1 MGITVEQAQTMA
13 PDDMDEGAVRAEFL
27 TVLETDG
34 RALTAIATEVG
45 IAYATLAA
53 WRNDKYAGR
62 NERVAA
68 AVRAWL
74 TRRVA
79 RTRAATVLPANPGFV
94 MTRTASEII
103 DVLEAAQSLGRMA
116 VVVGAPG
123 TGKTMAFRQY
133 RRTYPQ
139 VVWIATMQPCHTTSS
154 AVLREIAVTLG
165 LPQEHAAADI
175 SRSITRRL
183 TDTQGLLII
192 DEAQHL
198 PPQALDQVRS
208 IHDVAEI
215 GVVLGGNAGLMTKLG
230 AIQRIPDLAQ
240 IFSRIALRYDRKRVL
255 KADATALL
263 DAWGIQNEAAR
274 TELLGIAM
282 KPGGARV
289 MVHVLTQAFVMA
301 SAAGDTDVALK
312 HVQDAH
318 GQLAGAA

>member
-13 PDDMDEGAVRAEFL
+13 PDDMDESAVRAEFQS
-27 TVLETDG
+27 VVDTDG
-34 RALTAIATEVG
+34 RTLTAIANEVG
-45 IAYATLAA
+45 IAYSTLAA
-53 WRNDKYAGR
+53 WRTGKYAGD
-62 NERVAA
+62 NAKVTAA
-68 AVRAWL
+68 ARAWL

-79 RTRAATVLPANPGFV
+79 RSRATMVLPANPGFV
-94 MTRTASEII
+94 MTKTAGEII

-183 TDTQGLLII
+183 LDTQGLLII

-198 PPQALDQVRS
+198 PPPALDQVRS

-230 AIQRIPDLAQ
+230 AIQRMPDLAQ

-263 DAWGIQNEAAR
+263 DAWGIDHEGAR
-274 TELLGIAM
+274 TELLGIAL

-301 SAAGDTDVALK
+301 SAAGDQGVALK

-318 GQLAGAA
+318 SQLAGAA